1 MALIRVGVIGRFGPD
16 DFADNIAATLDN
28 LGVANIRLGPAAR
41 LSGGRVSAP
50 LLQATQ
56 RGFPWIETA
65 LQRHLVKRARAFG
78 CQVIICVD
86 ARLSPATVQALKE
99 DGCRVAL
106 WFPDAVASLGP
117 MAMLVGRYDA
127 VYFKDPKLV
136 DRLRALLDLPVH
148 YLPEACNPM
157 WHRPLGEPGSAPF
170 IVVAGNLYP
179 SRIRLLDRLLQHG
192 VPLRLYGVP
201 PAASSRHL
209 PSAALP
215 VHPPVRR
222 DEKARVF
229 HGATA
234 VLNNLHPG
242 EMDGLNCRLFE
253 AAGCGAVILCE
264 HRPDVDNLFDA
275 ARDLLVFRD
284 FEGLL
289 TQIRLARE
297 DPQRLLGMRR
307 AVSARAHAEHTYAH
321 RLERIL
327 GHLT

>member
-1 MALIRVGVIGRFGPD
+1 MIGRFGPD
-16 DFADNIAATLDN
+16 DFADNIAATLDS
-28 LGVANIRLGPAAR
+28 LGIANVRLGPATR
-41 LSGGRVSAP
+41 WSGGRASAP
-50 LLQATQ
+50 VLQAAQ
-56 RGFPWIETA
+56 RGFPWIETK
-65 LQRHLVKRARAFG
+65 LQQHLVQRARAFG

-86 ARLSPATVQALKE
+86 ARLSPATVQALKA

-117 MAMLVGRYDA
+117 MAMLVGPYDA
-127 VYFKDPKLV
+127 VYFKDPLLV

-148 YLPEACNPM
+148 YLPEACNPL
-157 WHRPLGEPGSAPF
+157 WHRPVGEAGSEPY
-170 IVVAGNLYP
+170 IVVVGNLYP
-179 SRIRLLDRLLQHG
+179 TRMRLLDRLLRHG
-192 VPLRLYGVP
+192 VPLRLYGVAP
-201 PAASSRHL
+201 PAFARHL

-222 DEKARVF
+222 EDKARVF

-253 AAGCGAVILCE
+253 AAGCGAVVLCE
-264 HRPDVDNLFDA
+264 HRPDIDNLFDA

-284 FEGLL
+284 FESLL
-289 TQIRLARE
+289 AQIRRARE
-297 DPQRLLGMRR
+297 EPQRMLCLRR
-307 AVSARAHAEHTYAH
+307 AASAHAHAEHTYAR
-321 RLERIL
+321 RLDRIL